1 MYSGYRISKYHILSK
16 QKYHIFQ
23 QDATLQMVLTKFIR
37 LIGGE
42 NMKDFDVGTFA
53 IIFNVLVLLFIIFC
67 HVVL

>member
-1 MYSGYRISKYHILSK
+1 
-16 QKYHIFQ
+16 
-23 QDATLQMVLTKFIR
+23 MVLTKFIR

>member
-1 MYSGYRISKYHILSK
+1 M
-16 QKYHIFQ
+16 FC
-23 QDATLQMVLTKFIR
+23 MKFIR

-42 NMKDFDVGTFA
+42 NMKGFDVGTFA